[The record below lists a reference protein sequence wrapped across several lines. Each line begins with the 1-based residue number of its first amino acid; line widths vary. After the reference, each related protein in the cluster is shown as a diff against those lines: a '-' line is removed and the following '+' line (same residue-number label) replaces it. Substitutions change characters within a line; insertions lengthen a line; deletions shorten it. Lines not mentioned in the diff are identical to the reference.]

1 MKRLFAAVLL
11 TAVLS
16 AQMSWAAGTEPPVD
30 LNPAE
35 EQTLL
40 HVGREYRF
48 YFTDA
53 QGEIPDPEF
62 WEGCTLEAELD
73 EEEEREYTETFEVRA
88 DEAGRLY
95 LAVELSP
102 ENRGLRTIRYKTAFE
117 NADGERWFA
126 WNELK
131 ALFEPVDV
139 QEEEI
144 WIWYEEDCWPRDYD
158 DDTVQYLNFTRQEV
172 IFDPELEQVTLHFGN
187 DAVYTVALG
196 EERRFRLG
204 CVTEPDQELRAALGD
219 QAGEAEVVDFT
230 GDPRFE
236 AVGTLTLR
244 SDRAGFYIKKPG
256 FSLDANGAEG
266 RDPAVLFLRKKN
278 RNFAGNRLTKGV
290 SLYIIFEYHL
300 VLRCFCA
307 QNQGGSS
314 VLPEWEEGSNDGSS
328 AERPFRQG
336 WGKAVV

>member
-1 MKRLFAAVLL
+1 M
-11 TAVLS
+11 
-16 AQMSWAAGTEPPVD
+16 
-30 LNPAE
+30 
-35 EQTLL
+35 
-40 HVGREYRF
+40 
-48 YFTDA
+48 
-53 QGEIPDPEF
+53 
-62 WEGCTLEAELD
+62 
-73 EEEEREYTETFEVRA
+73 
-88 DEAGRLY
+88 
-95 LAVELSP
+95 ELSP
-102 ENRGLRTIRYKTAFE
+102 ENSGLRTIRYKTAFE

-219 QAGEAEVVDFT
+219 QTGEAEVVDFT

-244 SDRAGFYIKKPG
+244 SEKQYLYLWEDGVFTL
-256 FSLDANGAEG
+256 LDDKQNICVVGDDDQGLYRFRGATIRNILEFPRRFPEG
-266 RDPAVLFLRKKN
+266 RCAVHTLTVNYRSDP
-278 RNFAGNRLTKGV
+278 G
-290 SLYIIFEYHL
+290 IITF
-300 VLRCFCA
+300 FITT
-307 QNQGGSS
+307 G
-314 VLPEWEEGSNDGSS
+314 
-328 AERPFRQG
+328 
-336 WGKAVV
+336 

>member
-102 ENRGLRTIRYKTAFE
+102 ENSGLRTIRYKTAFE

-158 DDTVQYLNFTRQEV
+158 DNTVQYLNFTRQEV
-172 IFDPELEQVTLHFGN
+172 IFDPELEQVNLHFGN

-196 EERRFRLG
+196 EERRFLLG
-204 CVTEPDQELRAALGD
+204 CVTEPDQKLRAALGD

-244 SDRAGFYIKKPG
+244 SDRAGFYIKNSRVFPWMPMG
-256 FSLDANGAEG
+256 QRGET
-266 RDPAVLFLRKKN
+266 
-278 RNFAGNRLTKGV
+278 RL
-290 SLYIIFEYHL
+290 Y
-300 VLRCFCA
+300 CFF
-307 QNQGGSS
+307 GKRTGI
-314 VLPEWEEGSNDGSS
+314 LPET
-328 AERPFRQG
+328 A
-336 WGKAVV
+336 

>member
-40 HVGREYRF
+40 HMGREYRF

-102 ENRGLRTIRYKTAFE
+102 ENSGPRTIRYKTAFE

-139 QEEEI
+139 QEEES

-196 EERRFRLG
+196 EERRFRLR

-219 QAGEAEVVDFT
+219 QSGEAEVVDFT

-244 SDRAGFYIKKPG
+244 SEKQYLYLWEDGVFTL
-256 FSLDANGAEG
+256 LD
-266 RDPAVLFLRKKN
+266 
-278 RNFAGNRLTKGV
+278 
-290 SLYIIFEYHL
+290 
-300 VLRCFCA
+300 
-307 QNQGGSS
+307 S
-314 VLPEWEEGSNDGSS
+314 VWDGSTHTLKT
-328 AERPFRQG
+328 AELGCYVLTDTPL
-336 WGKAVV
+336 